1 MRHRNKKYIYK
12 KNFPLLRSWEL
23 LSNVAMIELII
34 QIFKIFDNCVIRYK
48 QLIFPTETEMVVID
62 NVFQVGRLDL

>member
-1 MRHRNKKYIYK
+1 
-12 KNFPLLRSWEL
+12 
-23 LSNVAMIELII
+23 MIELII